1 MRKKNRLIAEINV
14 TPFVDVL
21 LVILIIFMVT
31 APMMNMGFDV
41 NLPKSSPNL
50 TADLGN
56 NKVVVSVDKKNNI
69 FIDNKKTT
77 LKTLSAAMKGHAMD
91 SQIFIKADR
100 DVLYQQVI
108 AIMSQLNQIGFSNI
122 SLVTEVDE

>member
-41 NLPKSSPNL
+41 SLPKSSPNL
-50 TADLGN
+50 TADLGSK
-56 NKVVVSVDKKNNI
+56 KVVVSVDKKNNI
-69 FIDNKKTT
+69 YIDSKRVS
-77 LKTLSAAMKGHAMD
+77 LKDINNAMKAYDKD

>member
-1 MRKKNRLIAEINV
+1 
-14 TPFVDVL
+14 
-21 LVILIIFMVT
+21 
-31 APMMNMGFDV
+31 MGFDV

-56 NKVVVSVDKKNNI
+56 QKVVVSVDKKNNI
-69 FIDNKKTT
+69 YIDNKRFS
-77 LKTLSAAMKGHAMD
+77 LKDLNTAMKNHSKD

-100 DVLYQQVI
+100 DVVYQQVI